1 MKNESIIAF
10 EAIMKESPYSKF
22 DSGYDG
28 IIPECRTC
36 RFNRPF
42 WKDQSC
48 VFQYCPY
55 SPYELS
61 RGQKDE
67 ESQEQQSV

>member
-1 MKNESIIAF
+1 MRNESFIAF
-10 EAIMKESPYSKF
+10 EAMMKESLCSKF
-22 DSGYDG
+22 DSGYEG

-48 VFQYCPY
+48 VFEKCPY
-55 SPYELS
+55 SICKLS
-61 RGQKDE
+61 TLRNQTE
-67 ESQEQQSV
+67 EA